1 MTTTT
6 TKMMMMT
13 MMRKSLWATVVSIRT
28 HPLITHTWWWTMANY
43 APLNASNMAAGGH
56 SNPNA
61 HIANWQP
68 RVDHLFCERI
78 FIAMSLIR
86 PLCHQQIVVV
96 EGNQQVWSNLVNFG
110 TASKPTSSPDHFLTN
125 CFRFL
130 VLYTVYSS
138 GLAVLYLDH
147 SK

>member
-1 MTTTT
+1 
-6 TKMMMMT
+6 
-13 MMRKSLWATVVSIRT
+13 
-28 HPLITHTWWWTMANY
+28 MANY

-78 FIAMSLIR
+78 ALSLIR

-96 EGNQQVWSNLVNFG
+96 EGNYQQWSSLVSMG
-110 TASKPTSSPDHFLTN
+110 MTPLCGHLT
-125 CFRFL
+125 
-130 VLYTVYSS
+130 TVQF
-138 GLAVLYLDH
+138 AICAN
-147 SK
+147 